1 MAIFCV
7 LWPLCFLYLL
17 ERARCRKVFLHCF
30 TSPQPSICR
39 NYQLLLE
46 WTISH
51 QDLYAA
57 AQHPMH
63 SGVGVVLWL
72 CWLPSDLAKRPRFE
86 TSEGFSLQKR
96 EKAIFDQSPIEKHG
110 LWKGDFATSALD
122 ATQVKAM
129 QKLQKLQR
137 VKNHTIMA
145 KKRDGSAS
153 ILD

>member
-1 MAIFCV
+1 MSCLLSGLQHEKTVELVLVAIFCV
-7 LWPLCFLYLL
+7 LWPLCSLYLL

-46 WTISH
+46 GTISH
-51 QDLYAA
+51 QDPYAA

-86 TSEGFSLQKR
+86 TSKGFSLQKR
-96 EKAIFDQSPIEKHG
+96 
-110 LWKGDFATSALD
+110 
-122 ATQVKAM
+122 
-129 QKLQKLQR
+129 
-137 VKNHTIMA
+137 
-145 KKRDGSAS
+145 KKPFLIRAPLRSMVSGKV
-153 ILD
+153 ILPHLP